1 MSFFKKLGKL
11 LGWAESA
18 KPEVDLDT
26 ELYEQL
32 RPFRFPLIAVVV
44 MMLFGA
50 IGYMITSDFSL
61 IDGIYQAGMTFTT
74 LGYTEVSD
82 ISVAGRFFTIFYVL
96 LGFVVFTFSIGL
108 IIEVLKKGELTRLIK
123 EKNMLYKIARLKN
136 HYVICYHNEFTQ
148 ELAKQFKQTYT
159 PFVVVSDLPDFEKI
173 AEANKYPFYV
183 KCPPHSDLAF
193 LKTHLSSA
201 KGIISLS
208 QNSADNIAIIVSAR
222 LYEKDIKR
230 ISPYSIITI
239 ANSELDS
246 ERFKKLGANTVV
258 LATKLAAQRLS
269 VVSVR
274 PDMENLLEQY
284 LYTRDQSID
293 IEEVKVPDESWVRF
307 RRLKDVSFRQ
317 IANVSVIGIKDVNNH
332 FLPMPKGDA
341 MIGTGAKLLLI
352 GTPEDIKE
360 VKKIIKNKQIPDI
373 LNIKV

>member
-1 MSFFKKLGKL
+1 MGFFKRLSKL
-11 LGWAESA
+11 LGWEERQ
-18 KPEVDLDT
+18 KPEVNLNT

-32 RPFRFPLIAVVV
+32 KPFRFPFIAVVI

-50 IGYMITSDFSL
+50 IGYMLTSNFSL

-74 LGYTEVSD
+74 LGYTEVAE
-82 ISVAGRFFTIFYVL
+82 ITTAGRFFTICYVL
-96 LGFVVFTFSIGL
+96 LGFVTFTFSIGVV
-108 IIEVLKKGELTRLIK
+108 IEVLKKGELTRIIK
-123 EKNMLYKIARLKN
+123 EKRMLYKIARLKN

-159 PFVVVSDLPDFEKI
+159 PFVVVDDIPDFEKI
-173 AEANKYPFYV
+173 AEDNKYPFYI

-208 QNSADNIAIIVSAR
+208 HNSADNIAIITSVR

-239 ANSELDS
+239 SNSEQDAAKL
-246 ERFKKLGANTVV
+246 KKLGANTVV

-274 PDMENLLEQY
+274 PEMENLLEQY

-293 IEEVKVPDESWVRF
+293 IEEVKIPDESWVRF
-307 RRLKDVSFRQ
+307 RRLKDVAFRQ
-317 IANVSVIGIKDVNNH
+317 LANVSVIGIKDANNN

-352 GTPEDIKE
+352 GTPESIKE
-360 VKKIIKNKQIPDI
+360 VKKIIKNKQTPEC
-373 LNIKV
+373 LK

>member
-1 MSFFKKLGKL
+1 MSFFKKLSKL
-11 LGWAESA
+11 LGWAESG
-18 KPEVDLDT
+18 KPEVDVNT

-32 RPFRFPLIAVVV
+32 KPFRLPLIAVVI
-44 MMLFGA
+44 MMLLGA
-50 IGYMITSDFSL
+50 IGYMITSNFSL
-61 IDGIYQAGMTFTT
+61 LDGIYQAGMTFTT
-74 LGYTEVSD
+74 LGYTEVAE
-82 ISVAGRFFTIFYVL
+82 ITPAGRFFTICYVL
-96 LGFVVFTFSIGL
+96 LGFVTFTFSIG
-108 IIEVLKKGELTRLIK
+108 IVIEVLKKGELTRLIK
-123 EKNMLYKIARLKN
+123 EKRMLYKIARLKN

-159 PFVVVSDLPDFEKI
+159 PFVVVDDIPDFEKI
-173 AEANKYPFYV
+173 AEDNKYPFYV

-208 QNSADNIAIIVSAR
+208 PNSADNIAIIASAR

-239 ANSELDS
+239 SNSEHDAARL
-246 ERFKKLGANTVV
+246 KKLGANTVV

-274 PDMENLLEQY
+274 PEMENLLEQY

-307 RRLKDVSFRQ
+307 RRLKDVAFRQ
-317 IANVSVIGIKDVNNH
+317 LANVSVIGIKDANNN

-341 MIGTGAKLLLI
+341 MIGTGTKLLLI
-352 GTPEDIKE
+352 GTPESIKE
-360 VKKIIKNKQIPDI
+360 VKKIIKNKQSPDN
-373 LNIKV
+373 LK

>member
-1 MSFFKKLGKL
+1 MSFFKKLSKL
-11 LGWAESA
+11 LGWAESG
-18 KPEVDLDT
+18 KPEVDVNT

-32 RPFRFPLIAVVV
+32 KPFRLPLIAVVV
-44 MMLFGA
+44 MMLLGA
-50 IGYMITSDFSL
+50 IGYMVTSNFSL
-61 IDGIYQAGMTFTT
+61 LDGIYQAGMTFTT
-74 LGYTEVSD
+74 LGYTEVAK
-82 ISVAGRFFTIFYVL
+82 ITAAGRFFTICYVL
-96 LGFVVFTFSIGL
+96 LGFVTFTFSIG
-108 IIEVLKKGELTRLIK
+108 IVIEVLKKGELTRIIK
-123 EKNMLYKIARLKN
+123 EKRMLYKIARLKN

-159 PFVVVSDLPDFEKI
+159 PFVVVDDIPDFEKI
-173 AEANKYPFYV
+173 AEDNKYPFYI

-208 QNSADNIAIIVSAR
+208 PNSADNIAIIASAR

-230 ISPYSIITI
+230 ISPYSIITVS
-239 ANSELDS
+239 NSEHDAARL
-246 ERFKKLGANTVV
+246 KKLGANTVV

-274 PDMENLLEQY
+274 PEMENLLEQY

-307 RRLKDVSFRQ
+307 RRLKDVAFRQ
-317 IANVSVIGIKDVNNH
+317 LANVSVIGIKDANNN

-341 MIGTGAKLLLI
+341 MIGTGTKLLLI
-352 GTPEDIKE
+352 GTPESIKE
-360 VKKIIKNKQIPDI
+360 VKKIIKNKQSPDS
-373 LNIKV
+373 LK

>member
-1 MSFFKKLGKL
+1 MSFFKKLSKL
-11 LGWAESA
+11 LGWAESG
-18 KPEVDLDT
+18 KPEVDVNT

-32 RPFRFPLIAVVV
+32 KPFRLPLIAVVV
-44 MMLFGA
+44 MMLLGA
-50 IGYMITSDFSL
+50 IGYMITSNFSL
-61 IDGIYQAGMTFTT
+61 LDGIYQAGMTFTT
-74 LGYTEVSD
+74 LGYTEVAK
-82 ISVAGRFFTIFYVL
+82 ITPAGRFFTICYVL
-96 LGFVVFTFSIGL
+96 LGFVTFTFSIG
-108 IIEVLKKGELTRLIK
+108 IVIEVLKKGELTRLIK
-123 EKNMLYKIARLKN
+123 EKRMLYKIARLKN

-159 PFVVVSDLPDFEKI
+159 PFVVVDDIPDFEKI
-173 AEANKYPFYV
+173 AEDNKYPFYV

-208 QNSADNIAIIVSAR
+208 PNSADNIAIIASAR

-239 ANSELDS
+239 SNSEHDAARL
-246 ERFKKLGANTVV
+246 KKLGANTVV

-274 PDMENLLEQY
+274 PEMENLLEQY

-307 RRLKDVSFRQ
+307 RRLKDVAFRQ
-317 IANVSVIGIKDVNNH
+317 LANVSVIGIKDANNN

-341 MIGTGAKLLLI
+341 MIGTGTKLLLI
-352 GTPEDIKE
+352 GTPESIKE
-360 VKKIIKNKQIPDI
+360 VKKIIKNKQSPDN
-373 LNIKV
+373 LK

>member
-11 LGWAESA
+11 LGWAESG
-18 KPEVDLDT
+18 KPEVDVNT

-32 RPFRFPLIAVVV
+32 RPFRFPLIAVVI
-44 MMLFGA
+44 MMLLGA
-50 IGYMITSDFSL
+50 IGYMITSNFSL
-61 IDGIYQAGMTFTT
+61 LDGIYQAGMTFTT
-74 LGYTEVSD
+74 LGYTEVAK
-82 ISVAGRFFTIFYVL
+82 ITAAGRFFTICYVL
-96 LGFVVFTFSIGL
+96 LGFVTFTFSIG
-108 IIEVLKKGELTRLIK
+108 IVIEVLKKGELTRIIK
-123 EKNMLYKIARLKN
+123 EKRMLYKIARLKN

-159 PFVVVSDLPDFEKI
+159 PFVVVDDIPDFEKI
-173 AEANKYPFYV
+173 AEANKYPFYI

-208 QNSADNIAIIVSAR
+208 PNSADNIAIIASAR

-239 ANSELDS
+239 SNSEHDAARL
-246 ERFKKLGANTVV
+246 KKLGANTVV

-274 PDMENLLEQY
+274 PEMENLLEQY

-307 RRLKDVSFRQ
+307 RRLKDVAFRQ
-317 IANVSVIGIKDVNNH
+317 LANVSVIGIKDANNN

-341 MIGTGAKLLLI
+341 MIGTGTKLLLI
-352 GTPEDIKE
+352 GTPESIKE
-360 VKKIIKNKQIPDI
+360 VKRIIKNKQTPEN
-373 LNIKV
+373 LK

>member
-1 MSFFKKLGKL
+1 MSFFKKLSKL
-11 LGWAESA
+11 LGWAESG
-18 KPEVDLDT
+18 KPEVDVNT

-32 RPFRFPLIAVVV
+32 KPFRLPLIAVVV
-44 MMLFGA
+44 MMLLGA
-50 IGYMITSDFSL
+50 IGYMITSNFSL
-61 IDGIYQAGMTFTT
+61 LDGIYQAGMTFTT
-74 LGYTEVSD
+74 LGYTEVAQ
-82 ISVAGRFFTIFYVL
+82 ITPAGRFFTICYVL
-96 LGFVVFTFSIGL
+96 LGFVTFTFSIG
-108 IIEVLKKGELTRLIK
+108 IVIEVLKKGELTRLIK
-123 EKNMLYKIARLKN
+123 EKRMLYKIARLKN

-159 PFVVVSDLPDFEKI
+159 PFVVVDDIPDFEKI
-173 AEANKYPFYV
+173 AEDNKYPFYV

-208 QNSADNIAIIVSAR
+208 PNSADNIAIIASAR

-239 ANSELDS
+239 SNSEHDAARL
-246 ERFKKLGANTVV
+246 KKLGANTVV

-274 PDMENLLEQY
+274 PEMENLLEQY

-307 RRLKDVSFRQ
+307 RRLKDVAFRQ
-317 IANVSVIGIKDVNNH
+317 LANVSVIGIKDANNN

-341 MIGTGAKLLLI
+341 MIGTGTKLLLI
-352 GTPEDIKE
+352 GTPESIKE
-360 VKKIIKNKQIPDI
+360 VKKIIKNKQSPDN
-373 LNIKV
+373 LK

>member
-1 MSFFKKLGKL
+1 MSFFKKLSKL
-11 LGWAESA
+11 LGWAESG
-18 KPEVDLDT
+18 KPEVDVNT

-32 RPFRFPLIAVVV
+32 RPFRLPLIAVVI
-44 MMLFGA
+44 MMLLGA
-50 IGYMITSDFSL
+50 IGYMITSNFSL
-61 IDGIYQAGMTFTT
+61 LDGIYQAGMTFTT
-74 LGYTEVSD
+74 LGYTEVAE
-82 ISVAGRFFTIFYVL
+82 ITPAGRFFTICYVL
-96 LGFVVFTFSIGL
+96 LGFVTFTFSIG
-108 IIEVLKKGELTRLIK
+108 IVIEVLKKGELTRLIK
-123 EKNMLYKIARLKN
+123 EKRMLYKIARLKN

-159 PFVVVSDLPDFEKI
+159 PFVVVDDIPDFEKI
-173 AEANKYPFYV
+173 AEVNKYPFYV

-208 QNSADNIAIIVSAR
+208 PNSADNIAIIASAR

-239 ANSELDS
+239 SNSEHDAARL
-246 ERFKKLGANTVV
+246 KKLGANTVV

-274 PDMENLLEQY
+274 PEMENLLEQY

-307 RRLKDVSFRQ
+307 RRLKDVAFRQ
-317 IANVSVIGIKDVNNH
+317 LANVSVIGIKDANNN

-341 MIGTGAKLLLI
+341 MIGTGTKLLLI
-352 GTPEDIKE
+352 GTPESIKE
-360 VKKIIKNKQIPDI
+360 VKKIIKNKQSPDN
-373 LNIKV
+373 LK

>member
-1 MSFFKKLGKL
+1 MSFFKKLSKL
-11 LGWAESA
+11 LGWAESG
-18 KPEVDLDT
+18 KPEVDVNT

-32 RPFRFPLIAVVV
+32 KPFRLPLIAVVV
-44 MMLFGA
+44 MMLLGA
-50 IGYMITSDFSL
+50 IGYMITSNFSL
-61 IDGIYQAGMTFTT
+61 LDGIYQAGMTFTT
-74 LGYTEVSD
+74 LGYTEVAE
-82 ISVAGRFFTIFYVL
+82 ITPAGRFFTICYVL
-96 LGFVVFTFSIGL
+96 LGFVTFTFSIG
-108 IIEVLKKGELTRLIK
+108 IVIEVLKKGELTRLIK
-123 EKNMLYKIARLKN
+123 EKRMLYKIARLKN

-159 PFVVVSDLPDFEKI
+159 PFVVVDDIPDFEKI
-173 AEANKYPFYV
+173 AEDNKYPFYV

-208 QNSADNIAIIVSAR
+208 PNSADNIAIIASAR

-239 ANSELDS
+239 SNSEHDAARL
-246 ERFKKLGANTVV
+246 KKLGANTVV

-274 PDMENLLEQY
+274 PEMENLLEQY

-307 RRLKDVSFRQ
+307 RRLKDVAFRQ
-317 IANVSVIGIKDVNNH
+317 LANVSVIGIKDANNN

-341 MIGTGAKLLLI
+341 MIGTGTKLLLI
-352 GTPEDIKE
+352 GTPESIKE
-360 VKKIIKNKQIPDI
+360 VKKIIKNKQSPDN
-373 LNIKV
+373 LK

>member
-1 MSFFKKLGKL
+1 MSFFKKLSKL
-11 LGWAESA
+11 LGWAESG
-18 KPEVDLDT
+18 KPEVDVNT

-32 RPFRFPLIAVVV
+32 KPFRLPLIAVVI
-44 MMLFGA
+44 MMLLGA
-50 IGYMITSDFSL
+50 IGYMITSNFSL
-61 IDGIYQAGMTFTT
+61 LDGIYQAGMTFTT
-74 LGYTEVSD
+74 LGYTEVAQ
-82 ISVAGRFFTIFYVL
+82 ITPAGRFFTICYVL
-96 LGFVVFTFSIGL
+96 LGFVTFTFSIG
-108 IIEVLKKGELTRLIK
+108 IVIEVLKKGELTRLIK
-123 EKNMLYKIARLKN
+123 EKRMLYKIARLKN

-159 PFVVVSDLPDFEKI
+159 PFVVVDDIPDFEKI
-173 AEANKYPFYV
+173 AEDNKYPFYV

-208 QNSADNIAIIVSAR
+208 PNSADNIAIIASAR

-239 ANSELDS
+239 SNSEHDAARL
-246 ERFKKLGANTVV
+246 KKLGANTVV

-274 PDMENLLEQY
+274 PEMENLLEQY

-307 RRLKDVSFRQ
+307 RRLKDVAFRQ
-317 IANVSVIGIKDVNNH
+317 LANVSVIGIKDANNN

-341 MIGTGAKLLLI
+341 MIGTGTKLLLI
-352 GTPEDIKE
+352 GTPESIKE
-360 VKKIIKNKQIPDI
+360 VKKIIKNKQSPDN
-373 LNIKV
+373 LK

>member
-1 MSFFKKLGKL
+1 MSFFKKLSKL
-11 LGWAESA
+11 LGWAESG
-18 KPEVDLDT
+18 KPEVDVNT

-32 RPFRFPLIAVVV
+32 RPFRLPLIAVVI
-44 MMLFGA
+44 MMLLGA
-50 IGYMITSDFSL
+50 IGYMITSNFSL
-61 IDGIYQAGMTFTT
+61 LDGIYQAGMTFTT
-74 LGYTEVSD
+74 LGYTEVAE
-82 ISVAGRFFTIFYVL
+82 ITPAGRFFTICYVL
-96 LGFVVFTFSIGL
+96 LGFVTFTFSIG
-108 IIEVLKKGELTRLIK
+108 IVIEVLKKGELTRLIK
-123 EKNMLYKIARLKN
+123 EKRMLYKIARLKN

-159 PFVVVSDLPDFEKI
+159 PFVVVDDIPDFEKI
-173 AEANKYPFYV
+173 AEDNKYPFYV

-208 QNSADNIAIIVSAR
+208 PNSADNIAIIASAR

-239 ANSELDS
+239 SNSEHDAARL
-246 ERFKKLGANTVV
+246 KKLGANTVV

-274 PDMENLLEQY
+274 PEMENLLEQY

-307 RRLKDVSFRQ
+307 RRLKDVAFRQ
-317 IANVSVIGIKDVNNH
+317 LANVSVIGIKDANNN

-341 MIGTGAKLLLI
+341 MIGTGTKLLLI
-352 GTPEDIKE
+352 GTPESIKE
-360 VKKIIKNKQIPDI
+360 VKKIIKNKQSPDN
-373 LNIKV
+373 LK